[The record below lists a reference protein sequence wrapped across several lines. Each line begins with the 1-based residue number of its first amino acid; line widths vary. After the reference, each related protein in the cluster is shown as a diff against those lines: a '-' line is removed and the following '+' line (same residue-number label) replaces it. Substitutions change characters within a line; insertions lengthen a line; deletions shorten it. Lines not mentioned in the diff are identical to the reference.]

1 MQVVVRIL
9 NLALGVVVTAL
20 VVRTLGSSGYGQ
32 WSTIFI
38 VLTLVGYFT
47 NFGME
52 SVALREAARAPEREQ
67 EWIGAALMVRLIMLV
82 PVIVVSTLAI
92 VVIHRS
98 QAMLL
103 AGLLLIVTTPFG
115 GAGPLGLLFRLRV
128 NNLVPMLVLTLRSV
142 LWGGSVAIIYWRH
155 GGMIPLAIAMSATN
169 AICSVVQAL
178 FALRLVE
185 HWPRPS
191 LAQLGPLLREAL
203 PVGLSGVLVIAYAR
217 IDQLIVFESA
227 GNKAAG
233 LYSSVYNVVDQAH
246 FIPLSI
252 LTTLAPIIA
261 ASWPGDRDRMLRT
274 ARLTAEMIAIASL
287 GALAFTS
294 VAAVPIVRLL
304 FGQAFVPAAT
314 ALPVLFA
321 AFVFIAFGYLN
332 GNLLVVMGMQKRL
345 LRISLIA
352 LVVNLAGNLVLV
364 PMFGF
369 LAAAWMTLAT
379 EVVVFFFS
387 YTLIRRRL
395 ELPWPKPGRMGGTV
409 LSAALLAGELTVL
422 KVLGAPLGVLVATT
436 CISYPALLFAFGSLS
451 LDDLRLLIG
460 RERLA

>member
-52 SVALREAARAPEREQ
+52 SVALREAARAPERER

-142 LWGGSVAIIYWRH
+142 LWGGSVAVIYWRH

-178 FALRLVE
+178 FALRLVD

-191 LAQLGPLLREAL
+191 RAQLGPLLREAL

-261 ASWPGDRDRMLRT
+261 ASWPGDRERMLRT

-304 FGQAFVPAAT
+304 FGQSFVPAAT

-364 PMFGF
+364 PIFGF

-379 EVVVFFFS
+379 EVVVFSFS
-387 YTLIRRRL
+387 YSLIRRRL

-451 LDDLRLLIG
+451 LDDVRLLIG
-460 RERLA
+460 RERLV